1 MATDNTKTSLKS
13 DRRKRDRKDVFIA
26 RLRMLLND
34 PDITTVSWHPNGK
47 AVMIDKR
54 YIDDQVTKLFPE
66 CFGRDKFTSI
76 RQNLGA
82 HGFRS
87 ACKRQNVNDSVWKKY
102 NHVLNSNKFL
112 HIYEHPLFRR
122 EKPEHD
128 KLIKRQPSQSKR
140 HPVTPKQ
147 EEAEGPDAK
156 EFHQHDQGTS
166 ISPGKAA
173 RLRNHVLKG
182 RLFFPHGKGDGRSK
196 CSGCSRISQMGGAN
210 LQGEGA
216 NLFFG
221 QLFPQKL
228 QEKESNFS
236 FREKFGQIIGWRPIL

>member
-1 MATDNTKTSLKS
+1 MATDSTKTSSKS

-34 PDITTVSWHPNGK
+34 PDITTVSWHPSGK
-47 AVMIDKR
+47 AIMIDKR
-54 YIDDQVTKLFPE
+54 YIDHQVTKLFPE

-112 HIYEHPLFRR
+112 HIYEHPLFQR

-128 KLIKRQPSQSKR
+128 KLIKRLPTQRKR

-147 EEAEGPDAK
+147 EEPEGQDVK
-156 EFHQHDQGTS
+156 EVHQHDQGTS
-166 ISPGKAA
+166 RSPGRAT
-173 RLRNHVLKG
+173 RSQNHVFKG
-182 RLFFPHGKGDGRSK
+182 
-196 CSGCSRISQMGGAN
+196 
-210 LQGEGA
+210 
-216 NLFFG
+216 
-221 QLFPQKL
+221 
-228 QEKESNFS
+228 
-236 FREKFGQIIGWRPIL
+236 